1 MKPMTVEEIQAEL
14 PELIEKLFPGEE
26 IVVMRDDRPVAKLVA
41 LPNPDARPIFGRG
54 KGKLIRMIEDDE
66 HLQAFEE
73 YMQ

>member
-1 MKPMTVEEIQAEL
+1 MKPMTIEEVQAKL
-14 PELIEKLFPGEE
+14 PELIGKLFPGGE
-26 IVVMRDDRPVAKLVA
+26 IVVTRDDRPVAKLVA